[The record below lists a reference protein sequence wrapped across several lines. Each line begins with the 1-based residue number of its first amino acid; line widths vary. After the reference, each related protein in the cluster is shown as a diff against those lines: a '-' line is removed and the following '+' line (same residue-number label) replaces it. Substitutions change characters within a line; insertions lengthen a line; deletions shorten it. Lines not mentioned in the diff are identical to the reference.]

1 MYSLEF
7 GEIKLEYIVGAENLL
22 MRVKLLL
29 DSRRTDILI
38 LNEIVR
44 NI

>member
-7 GEIKLEYIVGAENLL
+7 GEIKLGYIVGAENLL

>member
-7 GEIKLEYIVGAENLL
+7 GKIKLEYIVGAENLL